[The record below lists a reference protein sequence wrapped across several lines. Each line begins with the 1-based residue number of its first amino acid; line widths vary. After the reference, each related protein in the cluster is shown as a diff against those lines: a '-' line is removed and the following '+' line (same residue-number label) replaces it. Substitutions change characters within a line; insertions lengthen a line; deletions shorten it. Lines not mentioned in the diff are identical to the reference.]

1 MQGSTGSVA
10 KSARP
15 AVSKVE
21 TMDRRAEL
29 REFLRS
35 RRARVR
41 PEDAGITP
49 GTGFSGR
56 RRVPGL
62 RREELAQ
69 LSGVSVDYYVRLEQ
83 GRGGHASAEVLDA
96 IAHVLRLDAH
106 ERAHLYALV
115 RGEEGRHDDAR
126 QPAAGQ
132 GQVVRPGVLRL
143 LETFTYA
150 PAYVVGRRQE
160 VLAWNA
166 LARILIADFPALPPE
181 ERNLARLTF
190 LDRSAR
196 RRYVHW
202 QQKADD
208 TVAFLRLDTGRH
220 PGDPKL
226 AALIAELTEQS
237 EDFRRLWSDHN
248 VRDKTYGSKPLHH
261 PRAGSLDLSFETL
274 RLPDEPDQAV
284 VVYLAEPGSAADRK
298 LRRLAAEG

>member
-1 MQGSTGSVA
+1 
-10 KSARP
+10 
-15 AVSKVE
+15 
-21 TMDRRAEL
+21 MDRRAEL

-41 PEDAGITP
+41 PEDAGIAP

-83 GRGGHASAEVLDA
+83 GRGGNASAEVLDA

-115 RGEEGRHDDAR
+115 RGDEHRHEEAGGRD
-126 QPAAGQ
+126 QE
-132 GQVVRPGVLRL
+132 VRPGVRRL
-143 LETFTYA
+143 LETFECA

-160 VLAWNA
+160 VLAWNEP
-166 LARILIADFPALPPE
+166 ARVLIADFPALTPE

-220 PGDPKL
+220 PDDPKL
-226 AALIAELTEQS
+226 AALIAELTEHS

-248 VRDKTYGSKPLHH
+248 VRDKTYGKKPLHH
-261 PRAGSLDLSFETL
+261 PLAGALDLSFETL

-284 VVYLAEPGSAADRK
+284 VVYLAEPGSETDRK
-298 LRRLAAEG
+298 LRRLAAGD